1 MLFVYLNHTTFYEGL
16 QSSYTSICFLMNF
29 VFLFHSAAKQCS
41 EKFLST
47 LLDGWP
53 EDLKLNYLCHAVSKF
68 VSSGSFQV
76 YVFCCGSQKI
86 IEKTLEHLM

>member
-1 MLFVYLNHTTFYEGL
+1 
-16 QSSYTSICFLMNF
+16 MNCF

-41 EKFLST
+41 EKFLSV

-76 YVFCCGSQKI
+76 CVDCCSSQMI
-86 IEKTLEHLM
+86 IEKTLQHLMWVHFVYLCLYCCM